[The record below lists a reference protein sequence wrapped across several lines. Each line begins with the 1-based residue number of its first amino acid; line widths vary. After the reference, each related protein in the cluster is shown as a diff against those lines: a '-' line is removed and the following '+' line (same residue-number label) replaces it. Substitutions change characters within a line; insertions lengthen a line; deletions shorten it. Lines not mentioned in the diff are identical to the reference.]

1 MKQENALEAVNV
13 SCIFRINQG
22 LLKGSKPLV
31 AVNGVSLQI
40 PKGKVVGLV
49 GESGCGK
56 STLANILLGL
66 QRPTSGDVLYS
77 GKTAAGFSNRHI
89 ARRIQPIF
97 QDPYSSLNVTKTVK
111 SII

>member
-56 STLANILLGL
+56 STLANILLVL
-66 QRPTSGDVLYS
+66 QPPTSGDVMYS
-77 GKTAAGFSNRHI
+77 LSLIHI
-89 ARRIQPIF
+89 
-97 QDPYSSLNVTKTVK
+97 
-111 SII
+111 